1 MSIDFSLGSMK
12 AQENDYDN
20 CVGDF
25 RWSNGLSDC
34 LGPPKHGTFRVI
46 STLEGRSPGT
56 AARAKEA
63 GMQDS
68 SIASIA
74 KESRII
80 LSVLPPSESI
90 ALARKVVE
98 AAPTTAEVKPIYC
111 DLNAVSPETAHTV
124 AEIVKNHFRFV
135 DGCIIGGPPSSSYNP
150 TIYLSGNVQDALEE
164 VLSLLGHDILLLKL
178 RALKGGDGAASALK
192 LSYAGMTKGFT
203 ALAATMILSAAKQ
216 SPETADALL
225 NELSASQP
233 AFLKYISRTLPG
245 AVPKAYRFVGEME
258 EIAAYVESLLGGT
271 STTYTGIAEVY
282 QRIDDDLKTEGK
294 EVEILRQFGN
304 LAQSKVEENV

>member
-1 MSIDFSLGSMK
+1 M
-12 AQENDYDN
+12 
-20 CVGDF
+20 
-25 RWSNGLSDC
+25 
-34 LGPPKHGTFRVI
+34 
-46 STLEGRSPGT
+46 
-56 AARAKEA
+56 
-63 GMQDS
+63 
-68 SIASIA
+68 
-74 KESRII
+74 
-80 LSVLPPSESI
+80 
-90 ALARKVVE
+90 
-98 AAPTTAEVKPIYC
+98 
-111 DLNAVSPETAHTV
+111 
-124 AEIVKNHFRFV
+124 
-135 DGCIIGGPPSSSYNP
+135 
-150 TIYLSGNVQDALEE
+150 QDALEE

-203 ALAATMILSAAKQ
+203 ALAATMILCMYIVLPRLKGVLRELSWVLAAAAKQ